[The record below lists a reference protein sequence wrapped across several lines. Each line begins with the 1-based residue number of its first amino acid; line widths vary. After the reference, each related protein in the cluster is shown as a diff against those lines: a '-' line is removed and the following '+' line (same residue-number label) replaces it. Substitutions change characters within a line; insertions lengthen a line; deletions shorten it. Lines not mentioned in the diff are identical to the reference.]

1 MTEGSHP
8 FTECATFADDCKG
21 KGYSFQSNWHY
32 INLPYLDEAG
42 TTLDDFDFVQPDVDV
57 VQALDAYTKFLKGE
71 ISASE
76 TTYTSQV
83 ASKFSYENDQRSFA
97 LRMLIHYVGDVH
109 QPLHSAALVDSEYTT
124 GDRGGTAEKIPSV
137 MGVNTLHFVWDSAVY
152 EYTGK
157 PKLPLSDSDWT
168 WYTTESEAIDE
179 TYPVSDS
186 EIKAKQFTVWANES
200 LEMAEQDVYPDF
212 VEGEDPD
219 QAYKDKNVPLIKA
232 RINLAASRLAALMVD
247 IYGTTSAPTFLQ

>member
-1 MTEGSHP
+1 MTYPLSGHPSESNLFEIIVARKAESLLEASYPDVLAAAITDLASLQQDYPTLVTEGSHP

-57 VQALDAYTKFLKGE
+57 VKALDAYTKFLKGE

-157 PKLPLSDSDWT
+157 PKLVSPPPL
-168 WYTTESEAIDE
+168 
-179 TYPVSDS
+179 
-186 EIKAKQFTVWANES
+186 FC
-200 LEMAEQDVYPDF
+200 
-212 VEGEDPD
+212 
-219 QAYKDKNVPLIKA
+219 
-232 RINLAASRLAALMVD
+232 
-247 IYGTTSAPTFLQ
+247 